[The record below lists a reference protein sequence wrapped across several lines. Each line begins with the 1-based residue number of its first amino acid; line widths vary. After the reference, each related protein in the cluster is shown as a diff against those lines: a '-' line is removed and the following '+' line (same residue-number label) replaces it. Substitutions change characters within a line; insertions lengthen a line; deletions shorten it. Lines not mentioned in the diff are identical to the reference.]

1 MNIVTKSGS
10 NDWHGDAFEFVRNGD
25 VNALNYF
32 AVAQDSLKRNQF
44 GGTFGGH
51 IIRDKLFFFGGIQ
64 ETIVRQ
70 DPSGSSAFIPT
81 TAALNGDFSSLDG
94 AGCQSSGTAR
104 AIKDPQTGTPLGP
117 TDSHQS
123 NSFRSGGR
131 RLHEVSTGFF
141 GKCLRSNSLRRS
153 GDLRR
158 TAIRHSRRLGDE
170 RKAASSTAAICSD
183 NYDSARP
190 LESEQLSVHHDA
202 RRESNAAD
210 LCAGS
215 YLRNQSPH
223 VELVPLY
230 VRPQI
235 LCTIPEYQRNRSSQ
249 TRGLAY
255 IHSAAGAGQP
265 ANVDQQ

>member
-1 MNIVTKSGS
+1 MPFPFPDALAEFSVETSVLPARNGLHPGGLVNIVTKSGS

-94 AGCQSSGTAR
+94 AGLPVERQAAR
-104 AIKDPQTGTPLGP
+104 HQGSADRRASRPHRL
-117 TDSHQS
+117 HQS
-123 NSFRSGGR
+123 CPLRSGSGCV
-131 RLHEVSTGFF
+131 HEVHPGFLGEF
-141 GKCLRSNSLRRS
+141 LRPDSLRRP

-158 TAIRHSRRLGDE
+158 APIR
-170 RKAASSTAAICSD
+170 
-183 NYDSARP
+183 
-190 LESEQLSVHHDA
+190 DA
-202 RRESNAAD
+202 RRLDDEPEEPAVRPLSAGQLRPARSVQHRPTIFTPPRSASNQRPQTFVLGETYAI
-210 LCAGS
+210 
-215 YLRNQSPH
+215 NPTNI
-223 VELVPLY
+223 ELVPLH
-230 VRPQI
+230 VRP
-235 LCTIPEYQRNRSSQ
+235 
-249 TRGLAY
+249 
-255 IHSAAGAGQP
+255 
-265 ANVDQQ
+265 